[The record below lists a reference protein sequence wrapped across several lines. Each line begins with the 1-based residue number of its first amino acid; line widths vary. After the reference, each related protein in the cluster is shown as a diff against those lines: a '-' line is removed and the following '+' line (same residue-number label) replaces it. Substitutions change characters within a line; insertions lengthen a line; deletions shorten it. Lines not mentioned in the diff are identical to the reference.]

1 MTSLARALIEDDD
14 TLLPSRR
21 DEDWRWT
28 DLRGA
33 LRVLPKP
40 AAATVS
46 EKHEAG
52 RLERTFKFV
61 QARGYHGAFALE
73 VPAGEHLVLIDRVL
87 GAEAAY
93 AADLSLSF
101 RLGEG
106 ASLERIAIH
115 RDCAEA
121 VSVTTAEVTLAPGAR
136 FSQTVLAAGAKR
148 QRIET
153 RVSHPG
159 GGAAVRLDG
168 AYVLTAARHS
178 DQTTEVRHQG
188 RDGECRELVK
198 GVVADQARGVFQ
210 GRIVV
215 AHGADGTDAKLGH
228 HALVLSD
235 KAEVDSKPELE
246 IYADDVACAHGN
258 TVGALDEE
266 ALFYARARG
275 IAPLEA
281 KRLLTEAFLAE
292 VVERIEDAAARE
304 LATTWLADRLKEAAH
319 D

>member
-40 AAATVS
+40 AHATVS
-46 EKHEAG
+46 EKRETG
-52 RLERTFKFV
+52 RLERSFKFV
-61 QARGYHGAFALE
+61 QARGYHGQFALE
-73 VPAGEHLVLIDRVL
+73 VPAGEHLVLIDRFL

-93 AADLSLSF
+93 AADLSLTF
-101 RLGEG
+101 TLGEG
-106 ASLERIAIH
+106 ASLTRIAFH
-115 RDCAEA
+115 RDSAEA
-121 VSVTTAEVTLAPGAR
+121 VTVTTAEVSLAPGAR
-136 FSQTVLAAGAKR
+136 YAQTVLAAGAKR

-153 RVSHPG
+153 RLVHPG
-159 GGAAVRLDG
+159 GGAVARLDG
-168 AYVLTAARHS
+168 AYVLAGQRHS

-188 RDGECRELVK
+188 RNGECRELVK

-228 HALVLSD
+228 HALVLSG

-258 TVGALDEE
+258 TVGALNEE

-275 IAPLEA
+275 IPPLEA
-281 KRLLTEAFLAE
+281 KRMLTEAFLAE
-292 VVERIEDAAARE
+292 VVERVEDPAARD
-304 LATTWLADRLKEAAH
+304 LAASWLAERLMGVAG
-319 D
+319 

>member
-40 AAATVS
+40 AHATVS
-46 EKHEAG
+46 EKRETG
-52 RLERTFKFV
+52 RLERSFKFV
-61 QARGYHGAFALE
+61 QARGYHGQFALE
-73 VPAGEHLVLIDRVL
+73 VPAGEHLVLIDRFL

-93 AADLSLSF
+93 AADLSLTF
-101 RLGEG
+101 TLGEG
-106 ASLERIAIH
+106 ASLTRIAFH
-115 RDCAEA
+115 RDSAEA
-121 VSVTTAEVTLAPGAR
+121 VTVTTAEVSLAPGAR
-136 FSQTVLAAGAKR
+136 YAQTVLAAGAKR

-153 RVSHPG
+153 RLVHPG
-159 GGAAVRLDG
+159 GGAVARLDG
-168 AYVLTAARHS
+168 AYVLAGQRHS

-188 RDGECRELVK
+188 RNGECRELVK

-228 HALVLSD
+228 PALVLSD

-258 TVGALDEE
+258 TVGALNEE

-275 IAPLEA
+275 IPPLEA
-281 KRLLTEAFLAE
+281 KRMLTEAFLAE
-292 VVERIEDAAARE
+292 VVERVEDPAARD
-304 LATTWLADRLKEAAH
+304 LAASWLAERLMGVAG
-319 D
+319 

>member
-40 AAATVS
+40 AHATVS
-46 EKHEAG
+46 EKRETG
-52 RLERTFKFV
+52 RLERSFKFV
-61 QARGYHGAFALE
+61 QARGYHGQFALE
-73 VPAGEHLVLIDRVL
+73 VPAGEHMVLIDRFL

-93 AADLSLSF
+93 AADLSLTF
-101 RLGEG
+101 TLGEG
-106 ASLERIAIH
+106 ASLTRIAFH
-115 RDCAEA
+115 RDSAEA
-121 VSVTTAEVTLAPGAR
+121 VTVTTAEVSLAPGAR
-136 FSQTVLAAGAKR
+136 YAQTVLAAGAKR

-153 RVSHPG
+153 RLVHPG
-159 GGAAVRLDG
+159 GGAVARLDG
-168 AYVLTAARHS
+168 AYVLAGQRHS

-188 RDGECRELVK
+188 RNGECRELVK

-258 TVGALDEE
+258 TVGALNEE

-275 IAPLEA
+275 IPPLEA
-281 KRLLTEAFLAE
+281 KRMLTEAFLAE
-292 VVERIEDAAARE
+292 VVERVEDPAARD
-304 LATTWLADRLKEAAH
+304 LAASWLAERLMGVAG
-319 D
+319 